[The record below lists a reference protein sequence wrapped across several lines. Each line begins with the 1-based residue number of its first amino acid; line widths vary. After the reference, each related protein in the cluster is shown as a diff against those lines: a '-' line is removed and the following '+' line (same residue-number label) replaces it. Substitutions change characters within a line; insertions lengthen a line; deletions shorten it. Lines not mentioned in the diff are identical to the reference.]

1 MNHKDSKECNSLHA
15 AAEEG
20 HKDTVLALLQ
30 AGATVDTKNKNGDTP
45 LAVAKR
51 EGHRKVE
58 ALLLQ
63 HGAK

>member
-1 MNHKDSKECNSLHA
+1 MQQTWATPLYTA
-15 AAEEG
+15 AAQG
-20 HKDTVLALLQ
+20 HKDIVLALLQ

-63 HGAK
+63 HGLA